1 MFFQV
6 TKKMCWKKK
15 KENQYEKRIPSNSVR
30 IWRIQRIH
38 FLEFEM
44 KVQRVVYT
52 KWFFI
57 H

>member
-6 TKKMCWKKK
+6 TKKRGWKK